1 MPSWTFI
8 TNHGAVLTCIA
19 EHVSITAREIA
30 SLLGITERSVHR
42 IIADLGTDGYLIKN
56 RDGRTNTYEVNTELS
71 LRHWILSDKTV
82 SHLLNVLL
90 PLPEADEEAV

>member
-19 EHVSITAREIA
+19 EHGSITAREIA

-42 IIADLGTDGYLIKN
+42 IIAELEIDGYVTKN
-56 RDGRTNTYEVNTELS
+56 RDGRNNTYEVNTELS
-71 LRHWILSDKTV
+71 LRHNVLSDKTV
-82 SHLLNVLL
+82 SHLLDVLL
-90 PLPEADEEAV
+90 PLTKADEEAV